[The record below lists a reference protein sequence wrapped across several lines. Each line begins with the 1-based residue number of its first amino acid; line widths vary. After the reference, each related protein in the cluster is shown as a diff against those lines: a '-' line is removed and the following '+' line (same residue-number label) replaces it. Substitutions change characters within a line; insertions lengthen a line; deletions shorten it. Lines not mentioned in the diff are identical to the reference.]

1 MIKKKLI
8 LVAEDQPDNFTL
20 VQAYISKF
28 YNIIHAENGAEA
40 IEEIKRNASKIDAIL
55 MDIKMP
61 LIDGIE
67 ATNEI
72 RKLDFKKP
80 IIALTAYAYPEEK
93 IIALNAGCDY
103 YLTKPISQDT
113 LLETLEMILATE

>member
-1 MIKKKLI
+1 M
-8 LVAEDQPDNFTL
+8 AEDQPDNFTL
-20 VQAYISKF
+20 VKAYLSSF
-28 YNIIHAENGAEA
+28 YEIVHAENGAEA
-40 IEEIKRNASKIDAIL
+40 IEEIKNNANNIDAIL

-67 ATNEI
+67 ATQEI
-72 RKLDFKKP
+72 RKLNFQKP

-113 LLETLEMILATE
+113 LLETLELILSID

>member
-1 MIKKKLI
+1 MTNKKVI

-28 YNIIHAENGAEA
+28 YDIVHAENGAEA
-40 IEEIKRNASKIDAIL
+40 IEVIKRDADNIDAIL

-67 ATNEI
+67 ATSEI
-72 RKLDFKKP
+72 RKLDYKKP

-113 LLETLEMILATE
+113 LLETLEMIISTE

>member
-1 MIKKKLI
+1 MKDKKVI

-20 VQAYISKF
+20 VKAYISRR
-28 YNIIHAENGAEA
+28 YDIVHAENGAEA
-40 IEEIKRNASKIDAIL
+40 IEIIKHDAEHIDAIL

-67 ATNEI
+67 ATSEI
-72 RKLDFKKP
+72 RKLEYRKP

-103 YLTKPISQDT
+103 YLTKPISQET
-113 LLETLEMILATE
+113 LLETLEMILSTE

>member
-1 MIKKKLI
+1 MSNKKTI

-20 VQAYISKF
+20 VKAYLSNSYEIV
-28 YNIIHAENGAEA
+28 HAENGAEA
-40 IEEIKRNASKIDAIL
+40 IEEIKKNANNIDAIL

-67 ATNEI
+67 ATQEI
-72 RKLDFKKP
+72 RKLNFQKP

-113 LLETLEMILATE
+113 LLETLELILAMD

>member
-1 MIKKKLI
+1 MTNKKLI

-20 VQAYISKF
+20 VQAYISRH
-28 YNIIHAENGAEA
+28 YDIIHAENGAEA
-40 IEEIKRNASKIDAIL
+40 IEVIKHEADRIDAIL

-67 ATNEI
+67 ATSEI
-72 RKLDFKKP
+72 RKLDYKKP

-113 LLETLEMILATE
+113 LLETLEMILSTE

>member
-1 MIKKKLI
+1 MTNKKLI

-20 VQAYISKF
+20 VQAYISRL
-28 YNIIHAENGAEA
+28 YDIIHAENGAEA
-40 IEEIKRNASKIDAIL
+40 IEVIKHDSDKIDAIL

-67 ATNEI
+67 ATSEI

-113 LLETLEMILATE
+113 LLETLEMILASE

>member
-1 MIKKKLI
+1 MTNKKVI

-20 VQAYISKF
+20 VQAYISKI
-28 YNIIHAENGAEA
+28 YDIIHAENGAEA
-40 IEEIKRNASKIDAIL
+40 IEEVRRNANSIDAIL

-67 ATNEI
+67 ATVEI

-113 LLETLEMILATE
+113 LIETLEMILSTD

>member
-1 MIKKKLI
+1 MINKKLI

-20 VQAYISKF
+20 VQAYISR
-28 YNIIHAENGAEA
+28 YYDIIHAENGAEA
-40 IEEIKRNASKIDAIL
+40 IEQIKNNSAKIDAIL

-67 ATNEI
+67 ATHEI
-72 RKLDFKKP
+72 RKLDYKKP

-113 LLETLEMILATE
+113 LLETLEMILEAE

>member
-1 MIKKKLI
+1 MTNKKLI

-20 VQAYISKF
+20 VQAYISKH
-28 YNIIHAENGAEA
+28 YDIIHAENGAEA
-40 IEEIKRNASKIDAIL
+40 IEVIKHEADRIDAIL

-67 ATNEI
+67 ATSEI

-113 LLETLEMILATE
+113 LLETLEMILTTE

>member
-1 MIKKKLI
+1 MKHKKVI

-20 VQAYISKF
+20 VQAYISRR
-28 YNIIHAENGAEA
+28 YDVVHAENGAEA
-40 IEEIKRNASKIDAIL
+40 IEAIKHDADRIDAIL

-67 ATNEI
+67 ATSEI